1 MMQQGGPAGG
11 GAMDMMKNQMS
22 YMIPNM
28 VMMAGMSYFF
38 SGFVIARVPFPLTP
52 RFKMMLQQGINL
64 QSLDPSYVSALSWY
78 FLVMFG
84 IRGVMGLFLGGLAN
98 FQDMQAMQM
107 QMQMGMGAQPGAQ
120 FDAKKQYKDER
131 DNFRV
136 AQHMHFAAE
145 AERRLV
151 GMEEKQ

>member
-1 MMQQGGPAGG
+1 
-11 GAMDMMKNQMS
+11 
-22 YMIPNM
+22 M
-28 VMMAGMSYFF
+28 VMMAGMNYFF
-38 SGFVIARVPFPLTP
+38 SGFVIARVPFPLAP

-84 IRGVMGLFLGGLAN
+84 IRGVMGLFLQGAGY
-98 FQDMQAMQM
+98 QDMHAMQM

-120 FDAKKQYKDER
+120 FDAKKEYTGER
-131 DNFRV
+131 DAFRV
-136 AQHMHFAAE
+136 SQHIHFAAA

-151 GMEEKQ
+151 GMKVE